1 MEKKFFSAKL
11 IAAVIAGMVFV
22 SCEEDGPA
30 TPSGVEDLTEVSKGN
45 YVIAASVGTGNNATN
60 VLLTADRLD
69 DPTYKTTG
77 LLTGFS
83 MNKNLCSP

>member
-45 YVIAASVGTGNNATN
+45 YVIAASV
-60 VLLTADRLD
+60 
-69 DPTYKTTG
+69 
-77 LLTGFS
+77 
-83 MNKNLCSP
+83 